1 MRVGLIRIAVVAA
14 VLLLAYGRMLADA
27 PGGSWVIE
35 GLTADSVKR
44 VLGISPG
51 PDVAGIWSAT
61 ADGASLA
68 IIPGEPPGAPRSFTR
83 SCLIVVLRSPRPGVR
98 PGTVMGWC
106 SPAAKA
112 GYYDCTMFT
121 RCNGSQLSDPKR
133 FTLRLN
139 DSSRLSLIKIHDG
152 LEIVVWKIIPYM
164 FRSFLRERH
173 DRPRDLDGF
182 IRQWP
187 VSGCGVPAAPRYL

>member
-1 MRVGLIRIAVVAA
+1 M
-14 VLLLAYGRMLADA
+14 
-27 PGGSWVIE
+27 
-35 GLTADSVKR
+35 
-44 VLGISPG
+44 SPG

-61 ADGASLA
+61 VDGASLA